1 MMLQALNTPRLS
13 TLGITHVLSV
23 MGAPRVQ
30 RVQMTSA
37 LAAVGIKHK
46 WVSAEGAVENPP

>member
-1 MMLQALNTPRLS
+1 MLQALNTPRLS